1 MLDGKKGMRDNE
13 GRYRIR
19 RGKNGGTGMR
29 RRRRKKGLQ
38 LFGIVLLLTL
48 SAGAALL
55 LTGWAMLE
63 RDVQLASVEVAGAAI
78 VQDAGA
84 AAAQDM
90 GAAAMQDTGAA
101 AMQDGTEGGA
111 LLQDAAEA
119 KGKYAALLADPAR
132 MAAENAIPLIPGEEG
147 KITLAFAGDILFDD
161 GYSIMARMKSRAGGG
176 SLVDAGFDAAIL
188 ERMRGADI
196 FMVNNEFTYTNR
208 GTPIEGKSFTFRAD
222 PAHASLLPEM
232 GADIVSLANNHSY
245 DYGEI
250 SLLDTLDTLE
260 AVGMPYVGAGRN
272 LSEAVRP
279 VYFVSENVK
288 IAFLS
293 STQIER
299 MDNPSTRGATETS
312 PGVFRSRNV
321 DLLLSEIEKA
331 KAVSDFVVVYV
342 HWGTESTS
350 EPDWSQREQAPLI
363 AQAGADLIIG
373 DHPHVL
379 QGIEFIGDTPVIYS
393 VGNFLFNSRTLDTCL
408 VEATLDAQTG
418 GLVSF
423 RFVPAIQKDCRTSLL
438 TGGEKDRV
446 IRYMQSLSPDVT
458 IDAEGFVSPL

>member
-1 MLDGKKGMRDNE
+1 
-13 GRYRIR
+13 
-19 RGKNGGTGMR
+19 MR

-78 VQDAGA
+78 VQDAGT

-208 GTPIEGKSFTFRAD
+208 GAPIEGKSFTFRAD

-260 AVGMPYVGAGRN
+260 TVGMPYVGAGRN

-438 TGGEKDRV
+438 TGGENDRV

-458 IDAEGFVSPL
+458 IDAEGFVSPR

>member
-132 MAAENAIPLIPGEEG
+132 MAAENAIPLIPGRKG
-147 KITLAFAGDILFDD
+147 RSPWPL
-161 GYSIMARMKSRAGGG
+161 R
-176 SLVDAGFDAAIL
+176 
-188 ERMRGADI
+188 
-196 FMVNNEFTYTNR
+196 
-208 GTPIEGKSFTFRAD
+208 
-222 PAHASLLPEM
+222 
-232 GADIVSLANNHSY
+232 
-245 DYGEI
+245 EI
-250 SLLDTLDTLE
+250 SCLTT
-260 AVGMPYVGAGRN
+260 
-272 LSEAVRP
+272 
-279 VYFVSENVK
+279 
-288 IAFLS
+288 
-293 STQIER
+293 
-299 MDNPSTRGATETS
+299 ATAS
-312 PGVFRSRNV
+312 WPG
-321 DLLLSEIEKA
+321 
-331 KAVSDFVVVYV
+331 
-342 HWGTESTS
+342 
-350 EPDWSQREQAPLI
+350 
-363 AQAGADLIIG
+363 
-373 DHPHVL
+373 
-379 QGIEFIGDTPVIYS
+379 
-393 VGNFLFNSRTLDTCL
+393 
-408 VEATLDAQTG
+408 
-418 GLVSF
+418 
-423 RFVPAIQKDCRTSLL
+423 
-438 TGGEKDRV
+438 
-446 IRYMQSLSPDVT
+446 
-458 IDAEGFVSPL
+458 

>member
-63 RDVQLASVEVAGAAI
+63 RDVQLANVEVAGAAI

-147 KITLAFAGDILFDD
+147 KITLAFAGDILLDD

-208 GTPIEGKSFTFRAD
+208 GAPIEGKSFTFRAD

-312 PGVFRSRNV
+312 PGVFRTRNV
-321 DLLLSEIEKA
+321 DLLLSEIE
-331 KAVSDFVVVYV
+331 
-342 HWGTESTS
+342 
-350 EPDWSQREQAPLI
+350 
-363 AQAGADLIIG
+363 
-373 DHPHVL
+373 
-379 QGIEFIGDTPVIYS
+379 
-393 VGNFLFNSRTLDTCL
+393 
-408 VEATLDAQTG
+408 
-418 GLVSF
+418 
-423 RFVPAIQKDCRTSLL
+423 
-438 TGGEKDRV
+438 
-446 IRYMQSLSPDVT
+446 
-458 IDAEGFVSPL
+458 

>member
-208 GTPIEGKSFTFRAD
+208 GAPIEGKSFTFRAD

-438 TGGEKDRV
+438 TKKKKDRV
-446 IRYMQSLSPDVT
+446 IGYMQSLSPDVT
-458 IDAEGFVSPL
+458 IDAEGFVSPC